1 MWKCFL
7 KKKKKLKKHK
17 LSKVAWNMDRG
28 LVFDR
33 YKNNE
38 LFVGYILCSSCG
50 NWLRLEEFDSECFG
64 KQ

>member
-1 MWKCFL
+1 
-7 KKKKKLKKHK
+7 
-17 LSKVAWNMDRG
+17 MDRG

-38 LFVGYILCSSCG
+38 LFVDHILCSSCG
-50 NWLRLEEFDSECFG
+50 NWLRSEEFDSECFG